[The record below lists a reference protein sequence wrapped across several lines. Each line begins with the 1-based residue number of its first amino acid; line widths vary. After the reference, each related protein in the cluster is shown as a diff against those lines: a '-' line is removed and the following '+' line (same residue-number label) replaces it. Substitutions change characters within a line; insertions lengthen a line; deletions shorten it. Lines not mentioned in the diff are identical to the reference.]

1 VSHGKDFE
9 LQEEIRGRQAGSS
22 CMNSLGKAN
31 KNWNLASWQADHR
44 QRRFF
49 NSRRS
54 ERTCT
59 FRL

>member
-31 KNWNLASWQADHR
+31 KNWNLAS
-44 QRRFF
+44 
-49 NSRRS
+49 
-54 ERTCT
+54 
-59 FRL
+59 